1 MPNSPPITSYLGGE
15 LSAGDAGELIRAF
28 LFFNNLTNSKNYY
41 VKKLTIFALA
51 LSLFISTYSIN
62 ITILNPKS
70 QSR

>member
-1 MPNSPPITSYLGGE
+1 MSNSPPITSYLGGE
-15 LSAGDAGELIRAF
+15 LSAGELIRAF
-28 LFFNNLTNSKNYY
+28 LFFNNLINREDYY

-51 LSLFISTYSIN
+51 LSLFISAYLIN